1 MMVYIFTP
9 AKRVRRIIPTAGVT
23 DLVHDE
29 ADYTLYATVGMEYG
43 VINGEHLGFM
53 CVDGRFRL
61 FTVTKAEN
69 FDDNHTTII
78 TGKDAIVLELMEMI
92 VENLQQLDVQLIP
105 AIQGLLDASGTT
117 DAWTVTGAQPER
129 LEKSRA
135 YYTDLWTMLETYKAL
150 YEWQIIP
157 YYTFSG
163 GQISGRVIEV
173 KADVAEF
180 RGRILTSKKDASNVY
195 VIKTNPPITRLYVL
209 GPAEGTEDE
218 PKNMSIEGVTWSIS
232 SGDPADKPKGQ
243 KWIEDP
249 AAVAKYGVHAA
260 VVQINDAE
268 DEDDLIEKGWKHL
281 QTVKEP
287 RSTVEA
293 TVQDLERVKG
303 YENHII
309 RLGDLVPIRLTNAT
323 MEAARVINVKR
334 DYIRPSLT
342 KVIIGD
348 KEATIQSQVST
359 LMADATHTFER
370 LTIFKN
376 RFHEDEALI
385 QLNAEMIQLNAE
397 VIEMNAEEIRMNA
410 EKIEMNAELIDMKAG
425 KEEVTDLGSRVTAAE
440 ILIDGI
446 NAEIKLKA
454 AQADVTAMETRLSSA
469 EIRIDGAEAAIELK
483 AEQSTVTAMEQRLSQ
498 AEIDIDGANAQI
510 NLKASQSTV
519 DALGERV
526 SSAEIKIDGANS
538 SIELLA
544 NEIKLA
550 GYVTAEE
557 LDAAVSDVE
566 NAYATYIMTNEIDA
580 GTGEFGTLIVSGSA
594 AIPHGSFGSIELD
607 GTTLSTSS
615 LSMGTLVNTSVISPN
630 DINLAHSHA
639 VTVDGGTVTL
649 GEVSSTGG
657 SFNMADTT
665 FFKDA
670 VSAAKKEGQESV
682 TLTFMGWTNGV
693 ATVEASNGKTETVS
707 LPAFSVSGGDTFSSN
722 KTTVYFSTASVNGP
736 LASKTVDATS
746 VYNAGYAAAE
756 VTDITR
762 GNATY
767 YADSKTYT
775 FPITV
780 TSANGETK
788 QEYFGLIAT
797 EAYDAGYA
805 GAAVETI
812 SVGSSNYNSA
822 NKMYLFTVTV
832 TSADGTTT
840 QESFG
845 ISAQAAY
852 DAGYNAGYAA
862 GEAAGGGTP
871 SVSISNTS
879 IGSDNKL
886 TVYAFDTSSGLI
898 LANKTI
904 DVSSVYDKG
913 VNSVTLS
920 ASGWVSNVNTIS
932 ASNGQSMIVT
942 RSYSSATTVS
952 SGDSVFVSY
961 NGAMVNATY
970 RSGGSKL
977 TYISS
982 VSVGYGGDG

>member
-342 KVIIGD
+342 KVVIGD

-385 QLNAEMIQLNAE
+385 QLNAEMIQMNAE
-397 VIEMNAEEIRMNA
+397 VIEMNAKEIRA
-410 EKIEMNAELIDMKAG
+410 NAELIDLKAG
-425 KEEVTDLGSRVTAAE
+425 KEEVTELGSRVSAAE

-454 AQADVTAMETRLSSA
+454 SQADLSDVESRLSSA

-510 NLKASQSTV
+510 SLKASQSTV

-657 SFNMADTT
+657 SFNIADTQ
-665 FFKDA
+665 FYIDG
-670 VSAAKKEGQESV
+670 VSAAKKEGQDEGYELGYADAKPTGLSV
-682 TLTFMGWTNGV
+682 KSSSYNSSSKAYSVDVEVLTADEQGYHYYI
-693 ATVEASNGKTETVS
+693 
-707 LPAFSVSGGDTFSSN
+707 SVD
-722 KTTVYFSTASVNGP
+722 STA
-736 LASKTVDATS
+736 A
-746 VYNAGYAAAE
+746 YNAGYADAE
-756 VTDITR
+756 VEGIGVGTP
-762 GNATY
+762 TY
-767 YADSKTYT
+767 VSAYKILQ
-775 FPITV
+775 FPVTV
-780 TSANGETK
+780 TSVSGATTSET
-788 QEYFGLIAT
+788 FGISAQT
-797 EAYDAGYA
+797 AYDAGHA
-805 GAAVETI
+805 DATPNSI
-812 SVGSSNYNSA
+812 SATSVNYLSSSKLYS
-822 NKMYLFTVTV
+822 VTA
-832 TSADGTTT
+832 SIEAADGTTT
-840 QESFG
+840 SFPMYF
-845 ISAQAAY
+845 SASAAY

>member
-9 AKRVRRIIPTAGVT
+9 EKRVRRIIPTSGVT

-29 ADYTLYATVGMEYG
+29 ADCTLYATVGMEYG
-43 VINGEHLGFM
+43 VANGEHLGFM

-78 TGKDAIVLELMEMI
+78 TAKDAIVLELMEMI

-105 AIQGLLDASGTT
+105 AIQGLLGAAGTT

-135 YYTDLWTMLETYKAL
+135 YFTDLWTMLETYKAL

-163 GQISGRVIEV
+163 GAISGRVIEL
-173 KADVAEF
+173 KADMAEF

-218 PKNMSIEGVTWSIS
+218 PKNMSIQDVVWSIS

-243 KWIEDP
+243 KWIEDQ

-397 VIEMNAEEIRMNA
+397 VIEMNAKEIRA
-410 EKIEMNAELIDMKAG
+410 NAELIDLKAG
-425 KEEVTDLGSRVTAAE
+425 KEEVTELGSRVSAAE

-454 AQADVTAMETRLSSA
+454 SQADLSDVESRLSSA

-483 AEQSTVTAMEQRLSQ
+483 AEQSTVTAIEQRLSQ

-510 NLKASQSTV
+510 SLKASQSYV
-519 DALGERV
+519 DELGQRV
-526 SSAEIKIDGANS
+526 TNAELLIDGQNSKIAAKADLILLDGYVKTTELEAEVLTVFEANIDS
-538 SIELLA
+538 AIAAYLNA
-544 NEIKLA
+544 NELDVQSLVASSVNTNYLSADSITSDTLRVG
-550 GYVTAEE
+550 GYD
-557 LDAAVSDVE
+557 L
-566 NAYATYIMTNEIDA
+566 
-580 GTGEFGTLIVSGSA
+580 GSA
-594 AIPHGSFGSIELD
+594 SLTMGP
-607 GTTLSTSS
+607 TTA
-615 LSMGTLVNTSVISPN
+615 TLFAPS

-639 VTVDGGTVTL
+639 VTVDGGKVTL

-670 VSAAKKEGQESV
+670 VSAAKKEGQDEGYELGYADAKPTGLSIKSSTYNSSSKAYSVDVEVLTADEQGYHYYIGVGAES
-682 TLTFMGWTNGV
+682 
-693 ATVEASNGKTETVS
+693 A
-707 LPAFSVSGGDTFSSN
+707 
-722 KTTVYFSTASVNGP
+722 
-736 LASKTVDATS
+736 
-746 VYNAGYAAAE
+746 YNAGYADAE
-756 VTDITR
+756 VEDISL
-762 GNATY
+762 GSASY
-767 YADSKTYT
+767 VSEYKVYQ
-775 FPITV
+775 FPVTV
-780 TSANGETK
+780 TSANGATTSET
-788 QEYFGLIAT
+788 FGISAQS
-797 EAYDAGYA
+797 AYDAGYA
-805 GAAVETI
+805 DADVKEVSAG
-812 SVGSSNYNSA
+812 SVNYVSA
-822 NKMYLFTVTV
+822 QKVYIIPVTV
-832 TSADGTTT
+832 TSVNGTTT
-840 QESFG
+840 TQSIA

-852 DAGYNAGYAA
+852 DAGYSAGQ
-862 GEAAGGGTP
+862 AAGGGSSGST
-871 SVSISNTS
+871 SVTITNTS
-879 IGSDNKL
+879 IGSDNLL
-886 TVYAFDTSSGLI
+886 TVYAIDNSSGSI
-898 LANKTI
+898 LSSKTI
-904 DVSSVYDKG
+904 DVTSVYTRGYEAACDG
-913 VNSVTLS
+913 IEIVNGSMSITNTAPNYMFASVRVTVEVDDVAIKS
-920 ASGWVSNVNTIS
+920 ETITGS
-932 ASNGQSMIVT
+932 QYFPGLGQ
-942 RSYSSATTVS
+942 
-952 SGDSVFVSY
+952 G
-961 NGAMVNATY
+961 
-970 RSGGSKL
+970 
-977 TYISS
+977 
-982 VSVGYGGDG
+982 

>member
-9 AKRVRRIIPTAGVT
+9 DKRVRRIIPTAGVT

-29 ADYTLYATVGMEYG
+29 ADCALYTTVGMEYG

-61 FTVTKAEN
+61 FTVTKSEN
-69 FDDNHTTII
+69 FDDNRTTII
-78 TGKDAIVLELMEMI
+78 TAKDAIVLELMEMI
-92 VENLQQLDVQLIP
+92 VENLQQLDVQLIT
-105 AIQGLLDASGTT
+105 AIQGLLGAAGTQ

-135 YYTDLWTMLETYKAL
+135 YYTDMWTMLETYKAL

-163 GQISGRVIEV
+163 GQISGRVIEL

-218 PKNMSIEGVTWSIS
+218 PKNMSIQDVAWSIS

-243 KWIEDP
+243 AWIEDA
-249 AAVAKYGVHAA
+249 AAVYKYDVHTA

-281 QTVKEP
+281 QTIKEP

-293 TVQDLERVKG
+293 TIQDLERVKG
-303 YENHII
+303 YENQVI

-342 KVIIGD
+342 KIIIGD
-348 KEATIQSQVST
+348 KEATIQSQVT
-359 LMADATHTFER
+359 ALMADATHTFER
-370 LTIFKN
+370 LTIYKN
-376 RFHEDEALI
+376 RFREDEALI

-397 VIEMNAEEIRMNA
+397 VIEMNAKEIRA
-410 EKIEMNAELIDMKAG
+410 NAELIDLKAG
-425 KEEVTDLGSRVTAAE
+425 KEEVTELGSRVSAAE

-454 AQADVTAMETRLSSA
+454 SQADLNDVENRLSSA

-510 NLKASQSTV
+510 SLKASQSTV
-519 DALGERV
+519 NALGERV

-544 NEIKLA
+544 EEIRLA
-550 GYVTAEE
+550 GYVTADE

-580 GTGEFGTLIVSGSA
+580 GTGEFGTLIVTGSA

-615 LSMGTLVNTSVISPN
+615 LVMGTLVNTSVISPEN
-630 DINLAHSHA
+630 INLNHSHA
-639 VTVDGGTVTL
+639 VTVNGDGTITL

-657 SFNMADTT
+657 SFKIADTQYY
-665 FFKDA
+665 KDG
-670 VSAAKKEGQESV
+670 VSAAELKGYNTGHDEGYEEGYNEAKPTGLSVKSSTYNSSTNSYSVNVEVITPDESGKS
-682 TLTFMGWTNGV
+682 FYIGV
-693 ATVEASNGKTETVS
+693 DSTAAYNSGYNNAKPT
-707 LPAFSVSGGDTFSSN
+707 SVSGTPSYIASSKLYSMTVTVKSN
-722 KTTVYFSTASVNGP
+722 DGTTNEFYMYIDAS
-736 LASKTVDATS
+736 AA
-746 VYNAGYAAAE
+746 YNAGYA
-756 VTDITR
+756 D
-762 GNATY
+762 
-767 YADSKTYT
+767 
-775 FPITV
+775 
-780 TSANGETK
+780 
-788 QEYFGLIAT
+788 
-797 EAYDAGYA
+797 
-805 GAAVETI
+805 
-812 SVGSSNYNSA
+812 
-822 NKMYLFTVTV
+822 
-832 TSADGTTT
+832 
-840 QESFG
+840 
-845 ISAQAAY
+845 
-852 DAGYNAGYAA
+852 
-862 GEAAGGGTP
+862 GEAAGGGTA
-871 SVSISNTS
+871 SVTITNTS
-879 IGSDNKL
+879 IGSDNL
-886 TVYAFDTSSGLI
+886 LNVYAIDNNSGSILSSKI
-898 LANKTI
+898 I
-904 DVSSVYDKG
+904 DVSSVYDNG
-913 VNSVTLS
+913 YQAACDGIEIVNGTMSITNTQPNYMYASVRVTVEVDDVAIKS
-920 ASGWVSNVNTIS
+920 KTIS
-932 ASNGQSMIVT
+932 GSQYFPGLGQ
-942 RSYSSATTVS
+942 
-952 SGDSVFVSY
+952 G
-961 NGAMVNATY
+961 
-970 RSGGSKL
+970 
-977 TYISS
+977 
-982 VSVGYGGDG
+982 